1 MITDSML
8 GPYSPDLP
16 DVHTEFNWEADF
28 SSNSILTIQNMA
40 FYGTFEDVRI
50 TSITY
55 SVGFGMYELYINE
68 YGPVCAIS
76 HQIVM

>member
-40 FYGTFEDVRI
+40 FYGTFEEVRI
-50 TSITY
+50 TSVTY
-55 SVGFGMYELYINE
+55 SMGQYVQDHIK
-68 YGPVCAIS
+68 
-76 HQIVM
+76 